1 MEDAKK
7 NKGYEPTSNKA
18 TLVRIK
24 FKPGR
29 AAEGVIADA
38 NGFAFVD
45 AAKAEYLVKI
55 NYAEMAEE
63 HKDGK

>member
-1 MEDAKK
+1 MKDEKQIE
-7 NKGYEPTSNKA
+7 NKSMKPAENKQ
-18 TLVRIK
+18 VRIK
-24 FKPGR
+24 LKPGR
-29 AAEGVIADA
+29 AAEGVVTDA